1 MLIVASTGINSF
13 SEDKI
18 RKIILSGADILRY
31 NISYQIVDDKV
42 ESLKRAEKIINDLNS
57 SAKILIDFPT
67 NKIRLGDF
75 KDRIFAVRE
84 DDVIILKSANYSE
97 DCHQFLPVETKSLGE
112 KVHVNQAIAIGD
124 GEVAVEVIE
133 IINSETIK
141 ARVLNNGIIK
151 YTKTL
156 NIRYSIEDDQ
166 FLKYYEEIFAE
177 LSDIKF
183 DILAIPYINPE
194 VNQQIKEMVAKK
206 TKDVK
211 VMIKIEKIIDQLEL
225 KKICQDQ
232 YYSMIIIDRGELG
245 VNAPYEKINIYQK
258 EIIRIANEEK
268 KSVLVTSQILE
279 STMNNYIPNKAEISD
294 LTNMVLEGINGIIL
308 CHETAIGMRP
318 AYTISVAKKIIHE
331 SEKYKKY
338 LQTKKKYGSN

>member
-1 MLIVASTGINSF
+1 
-13 SEDKI
+13 
-18 RKIILSGADILRY
+18 
-31 NISYQIVDDKV
+31 
-42 ESLKRAEKIINDLNS
+42 
-57 SAKILIDFPT
+57 
-67 NKIRLGDF
+67 
-75 KDRIFAVRE
+75 
-84 DDVIILKSANYSE
+84 
-97 DCHQFLPVETKSLGE
+97 
-112 KVHVNQAIAIGD
+112 
-124 GEVAVEVIE
+124 
-133 IINSETIK
+133 
-141 ARVLNNGIIK
+141 LNNGIIK